1 MSDFSLTAINDR
13 ISKASTFVQPL
24 RHNLN
29 RVIVGQEKLIDNS
42 PEIKKEMI
50 NMSHGK
56 KTVPQVFIGNIHLG
70 GYDDLEIAFKS
81 GRLLEILD
89 EK

>member
-1 MSDFSLTAINDR
+1 MKKILIYSSNICPYCIAAKKLFKSLDL
-13 ISKASTFVQPL
+13 SF
-24 RHNLN
+24 
-29 RVIVGQEKLIDNS
+29 QEKLIDNS

-50 NMSHGK
+50 NISHGK